1 MYFGIL
7 YTFWGFKEPIYCIFE
22 TDNGMVVILSGQG
35 KEREGRTFL
44 RKFKP
49 RVYLYTSKTSV

>member
-22 TDNGMVVILSGQG
+22 TDNGMVVI
-35 KEREGRTFL
+35 
-44 RKFKP
+44 
-49 RVYLYTSKTSV
+49 